1 MKTPIEL
8 YVINR
13 VKAMRIEKGISQA
26 ELAFMIN
33 VSSGFIGKV
42 ETSNLPTKY
51 NLNHINKIAE
61 VLCVSPKELLP
72 NKSL

>member
-13 VKAMRIEKGISQA
+13 VKALRIEKGISQA

-33 VSSGFIGKV
+33 VSSGFIGK
-42 ETSNLPTKY
+42 P
-51 NLNHINKIAE
+51 
-61 VLCVSPKELLP
+61 
-72 NKSL
+72 